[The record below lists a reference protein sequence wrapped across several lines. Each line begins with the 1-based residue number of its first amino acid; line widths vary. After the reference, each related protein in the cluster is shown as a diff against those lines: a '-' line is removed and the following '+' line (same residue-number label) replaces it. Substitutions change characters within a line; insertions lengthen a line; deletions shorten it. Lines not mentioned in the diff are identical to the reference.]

1 MAKLSVSQA
10 MSRAKS
16 LQKKRKTD
24 EARQLYESILAAFPQ
39 NMRVQK
45 ALAQLSVS
53 KPVVQH
59 SAPPKEKLNALVAL
73 YNQGK
78 LADVIETGSALIKK
92 FPTSFVLWNILG
104 AANAGRKQWSEAE
117 QCFREVS
124 HFEPDYADAH
134 NNLGNVL
141 KEQGKLDEAV
151 ASYTRAQ
158 MIESDNADIHYNLGT
173 TLQKKGKLDEAVA
186 SYTRALQIRPD
197 YVKAHCDLGGSLK
210 EQGKLD
216 EAVAS
221 YTRAL
226 QIKPDYAEAH
236 NNLGNALQEQ
246 GKLDEAAANFT
257 RALQIKP
264 DYAEAHNNLGDA
276 LREQG
281 KLDEAVASYTRAL
294 QIKPDYAKAKW
305 NMSLVSLLQGNL
317 RHGFEL
323 METRLYKSEASIR
336 APRNHLIWDGK
347 QIIMGAKFHVYEE
360 QGLGDIIQFSR
371 YLPLL
376 KAKGA
381 IVTFHVKAKLH
392 SLLSTLNSDIE
403 LSASAPPA
411 DKLDFEAPLMS
422 LPHLLGTQLDTVPAP
437 IPYLSANEENSRR
450 WRDKLSSDKFKIG
463 ICWQGSKLNVD
474 VVRSFPLALFEDI
487 FNISNIELISLHK
500 GEGED
505 QLENIA
511 FDVTTLGPDFDAGP
525 DAFCDTAA
533 VMMNCDLIMTSDTAV
548 AHLAGALGCNT
559 WVILK
564 SVPDWRWMM
573 DVSNSPWYPNMTLY
587 RQKNRGDWEAVLN
600 EVQHDLRALLDQ
612 KGV

>member
-1 MAKLSVSQA
+1 ML
-10 MSRAKS
+10 
-16 LQKKRKTD
+16 L
-24 EARQLYESILAAFPQ
+24 
-39 NMRVQK
+39 
-45 ALAQLSVS
+45 
-53 KPVVQH
+53 KP
-59 SAPPKEKLNALVAL
+59 
-73 YNQGK
+73 
-78 LADVIETGSALIKK
+78 GSALIKK

-210 EQGKLD
+210 EQGKLDEAVASYTRALQIKPDYAEAHNNLGNALQEQGKLDEAAANFTRALQIKPDYAEAHNNLGNTLREQGKLD

-474 VVRSFPLALFEDI
+474 VGRSFPLALFEDI
-487 FNISNIELISLHK
+487 SNISNIELISLHK